1 MELSAIEIIQEV
13 PKYSENLFSKEALF
27 LNQPIVNVTEGSATI
42 SYDDGIKYNNTLS
55 AFCFMQSYKTTDTT
69 FNFGTTFATT
79 IKNTGNHLF
88 SFRINNPNTT
98 VEFFVPF
105 DMAVNVFVNGNPTYE
120 ITLTSIGDYEVNS
133 KKWVAWGQ
141 SMFFEIGDEV
151 DFTFKV
157 FADLSYFSNSITF
170 QMGGFKLEFDD
181 RYLGLPSMYSE
192 PRDIVLTATEIIDLP
207 EISPGD
213 FFAVNGALIGARIGD
228 YVQLT
233 YPIELIGLG
242 LIVGYPIV
250 KRNDEVKFIIYNNT
264 ASYANPL
271 EGNYTFKIVK

>member
-141 SMFFEIGDEV
+141 SMSFEIGDEV

-157 FADLSYFSNSITF
+157 FADLSYFSNSISF
-170 QMGGFKLEFDD
+170 QIGGFKLEFDD

-192 PRDIVLTATEIIDLP
+192 PRDILLTATETIDVPSIASNDYTTVVGTLT
-207 EISPGD
+207 
-213 FFAVNGALIGARIGD
+213 GAEVGD

-233 YPIELIGLG
+233 YPTELIALG
-242 LIVGYPIV
+242 LLVSYPIV
-250 KRNDEVKFIIYNNT
+250 TDTDEISFTIYNPTGGALNP
-264 ASYANPL
+264 AS
-271 EGNYTFKIVK
+271 GDYTFKIIK